1 MQARTRHG
9 ERDHL
14 DFERGRD
21 QRELV
26 NARQHAHDTNPH
38 TATITELTARLAALT
53 GQLAASLTPTE
64 PDPTT
69 PHTTIA
75 STTVASTTVAST
87 TVASTTVASTGV
99 GSDRVAADIAV
110 LVAQLPSPTAD
121 PTTDTGL
128 QHRGLGPVDP
138 LS

>member
-14 DFERGRD
+14 DFERGRH

-69 PHTTIA
+69 PHA
-75 STTVASTTVAST
+75 TVASPTVARTTVVST
-87 TVASTTVASTGV
+87 DV

-110 LVAQLPSPTAD
+110 LVAQLPNPTAD
-121 PTTDTGL
+121 PTTDTGH
-128 QHRGLGPVDP
+128 QDRGLGPVDP
-138 LS
+138 LP

>member
-14 DFERGRD
+14 DFERGRH

-64 PDPTT
+64 PAPTT
-69 PHTTIA
+69 PHA
-75 STTVASTTVAST
+75 TVASTTVAST
-87 TVASTTVASTGV
+87 DV

-110 LVAQLPSPTAD
+110 LVAQLPNPTTD
-121 PTTDTGL
+121 PTTDTGY

-138 LS
+138 LP